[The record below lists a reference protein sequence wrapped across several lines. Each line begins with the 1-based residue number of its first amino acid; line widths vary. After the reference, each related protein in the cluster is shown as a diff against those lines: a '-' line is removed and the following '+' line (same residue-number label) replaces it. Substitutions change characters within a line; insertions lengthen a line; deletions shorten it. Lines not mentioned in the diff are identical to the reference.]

1 MRKVVLFFALL
12 MLHEPLA
19 AQQGQI
25 AGIATDV
32 LSHAVSRG
40 TVLGE
45 GDFEKKDITPAMARG
60 ALRAADAAGKAAT
73 RDLMAGNP
81 VRTGDLTAPALVRR
95 GEAVTVLVRSGPMT
109 ISAPGRALNDGAMG
123 ASIRVVNL
131 ATNRTLEARVEG
143 NGRVVVPTP

>member
-1 MRKVVLFFALL
+1 MRKALLFLSLL

-19 AQQGQI
+19 AQQGQVTSV
-25 AGIATDV
+25 AADV
-32 LSHAVSRG
+32 LSHAVPRG

-45 GDFEKKDITPAMARG
+45 GDFERKDIQPAMARG
-60 ALRAADAAGKAAT
+60 ALRAADAAGMATT

-81 VRTGDLTAPALVRR
+81 VRLGDLAAPALVRR
-95 GEAVTVLVRSGPMT
+95 GEAVTILVRSGAMT

-123 ASIRVVNL
+123 AGIRVVNL

-143 NGRVVVPTP
+143 SGRVVIPTP